1 MEKEE
6 ELGRRIPT
14 EQMPFAV
21 GQVAGQV
28 GTVGRVAGQVGTVG
42 HIAGQ
47 VETVGRVAGQVR
59 TVAVELQVDTGA
71 VVRPRA
77 ELHVASLLVER
88 KPGDVDLARAH
99 EDARRHPQTGLRGHR
114 SKVTI

>member
-1 MEKEE
+1 MEKETE

-28 GTVGRVAGQVGTVG
+28 G
-42 HIAGQ
+42 
-47 VETVGRVAGQVR
+47 

-88 KPGDVDLARAH
+88 KPRDVDLARAH
-99 EDARRHPQTGLRGHR
+99 EDARRHPQTGHRGHR